1 VRADEACAA
10 CYYDVFLHDYKTFFI
25 AYLQK

>member
-10 CYYDVFLHDYKTFFI
+10 GHHCAHVGSPLGRFRH
-25 AYLQK
+25 